1 MNIED
6 YIASGKLESYAMGIC
21 TDAEKA
27 EVESML
33 QQYPAL
39 KSELEEIEKAI
50 EAYGDAHAVKPANK
64 VRDHVMQTIRNQSRE
79 TPVIPLQS
87 SSEIR
92 SKKFNWLAAASI
104 ALLIGSAIGNVMLYN
119 KYQAT
124 HSKVLALESEKTY
137 LANDLQKTRTSFE
150 QTNNMLA
157 MINSP
162 KTMMVEMKGM
172 PMSPESKAMIF
183 WNQESADVYLSV
195 ASLPEPPSEM
205 QYQLWAIVD
214 GVPVD
219 AGMID
224 MSVKDSM
231 PHKMKSFE
239 NASAF
244 AVSLEKKGGSPTPNM
259 EAIYVMGAVES

>member
-33 QQYPAL
+33 LQYPAL
-39 KSELEEIEKAI
+39 KSELEEIEKAL
-50 EAYGDAHAVKPANK
+50 EDYGHAHAVKPADK
-64 VRDHVMQTIRNQSRE
+64 VRSQVINAIQNRSKE
-79 TPVIPLQS
+79 TPVISLQTS
-87 SSEIR
+87 QEIR
-92 SKKFNWLAAASI
+92 TNKFNWLAAASI

-119 KYQAT
+119 KYQST
-124 HSKVLALESEKTY
+124 QSKVLALESEKTF
-137 LANDLQKTRTSFE
+137 LANDLQSTQANYK
-150 QTNNMLA
+150 QMNDMLA

-172 PMSPESKAMIF
+172 PMSPDSKAMIF
-183 WNQESADVYLSV
+183 WNQESSDVYLSI
-195 ASLPEPPSEM
+195 AALPEAPSEM

-224 MSVKDSM
+224 MSNKDGL

-259 EAIYVMGAVES
+259 EAIYVMGAVAS

>member
-1 MNIED
+1 MNIDD

-21 TDAEKA
+21 TDAERA

-33 QQYPAL
+33 RQYPAL
-39 KSELEEIEKAI
+39 KSELEEIEKSI
-50 EAYGDAHAVKPANK
+50 EAYGQANAIEPSAQ
-64 VRDHVMQTIRNQSRE
+64 VRDRVMEHIANNTRE
-79 TPVIPLQS
+79 TPVVPLHS
-87 SSEIR
+87 GEPGIR
-92 SKKFNWLAAASI
+92 KFNWLAAASI
-104 ALLIGSAIGNVMLYN
+104 VLLLGSAIGNVLLYN
-119 KYQAT
+119 KYQST
-124 HSKVLALESEKTY
+124 QSKVLALENEKTY
-137 LANDLQKTRTSFE
+137 LANDLQKT
-150 QTNNMLA
+150 QANYDKTNEMLA

-162 KTMMVEMKGM
+162 QTMMVEMKGM

-183 WNQESADVYLSV
+183 WNKESADVYLSI
-195 ASLPEPPSEM
+195 ASLPAAPTEM

-224 MSVKDSM
+224 LSENDSM

-239 NASAF
+239 NATAF
-244 AVSLEKKGGSPTPNM
+244 VVSLEKKGGSPTPNM

>member
-33 QQYPAL
+33 LQYPAL
-39 KSELEEIEKAI
+39 KSELEEIEKAM
-50 EAYGDAHAVKPANK
+50 EAYGQSQAVKPSDK
-64 VRDHVMQTIRNQSRE
+64 VRENVMKAIQNRSNE
-79 TPVIPLQS
+79 TPVIQMQPS
-87 SSEIR
+87 PEIR
-92 SKKFNWLAAASI
+92 SNKFNWLAAASI
-104 ALLIGSAIGNVMLYN
+104 VLLIGSAIGNVMLYD
-119 KYQAT
+119 KYQST
-124 HSKVLALESEKTY
+124 QSKVIALESEKTF
-137 LANDLQKTRTSFE
+137 LANDLQST
-150 QTNNMLA
+150 QANYQQMNDMLA

-183 WNQESADVYLSV
+183 WNQESSDVYLSI
-195 ASLPEPPSEM
+195 AALPDAPSQM

-224 MSVKDSM
+224 LTKNDGM